1 MMANLPTSQIL
12 ASKKHVMRMSKMG
25 LVRYPLSYYQVKL
38 TYKTH
43 QISSFFDLLN
53 RFSHSLT
60 QNIHSLVNC
69 SPKGEFMS
77 AKDLEV

>member
-12 ASKKHVMRMSKMG
+12 ACTKHVMRMSKMG
-25 LVRYPLSYYQVKL
+25 LVRMGLVRYPLGYYQVKL

-60 QNIHSLVNC
+60 KTFIH
-69 SPKGEFMS
+69 
-77 AKDLEV
+77 